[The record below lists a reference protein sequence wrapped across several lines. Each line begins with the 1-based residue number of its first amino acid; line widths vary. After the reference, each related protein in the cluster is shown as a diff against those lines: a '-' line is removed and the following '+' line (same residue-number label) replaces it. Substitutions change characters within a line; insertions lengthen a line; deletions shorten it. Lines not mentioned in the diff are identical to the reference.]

1 MSDDSIGSNSAKPT
15 SSSADAVPAQPSK
28 TMEGASTWIAPANT
42 PSPHDG
48 SISGDRDTNANVND
62 SVSFNFLA
70 SGPQP
75 PALDLR
81 LAVASRVADPSLRQ
95 AVEANVRLQTQ
106 RETAAFTDGQRQAKS
121 QAKAL
126 IDQGGDLSS
135 IPAKLLLQIDV
146 PGRQALLDYAT
157 AHGNPVTDPVI
168 YYGLKNHALDDPAG
182 FQTVDLTNHMAKLN
196 AADFRDL
203 QQLQKTLKSSQP
215 PADLPL
221 QQAYKANTDRLLQ
234 QLGLPTGL
242 DTEPTTDKYGQQQA
256 IQLRQAADLHLAAN
270 EFATGRKMTLAEH
283 RTMLR
288 EIAFQQVLPATPSVP
303 LPAAV
308 AGGSSALDAAPA
320 LLPEGVATAGGIGAG
335 EEAVAGAAAMGLGPL
350 ALLTAAI
357 LAATTTRTAGRALDE
372 YQAPVKNDPSRSG
385 SVVQPQVLQRATP
398 KDEEEDADC
407 EDERRA
413 CTKLCLDALTNP
425 KMKNIY
431 SNHFLKCFKGC
442 VPARCGGNPI

>member
-1 MSDDSIGSNSAKPT
+1 
-15 SSSADAVPAQPSK
+15 
-28 TMEGASTWIAPANT
+28 MEGASTSVARADT
-42 PSPHDG
+42 PSPRDG
-48 SISGDRDTNANVND
+48 SNSGDRDTNANVND

-81 LAVASRVADPSLRQ
+81 LAEANRIADPSLRQ

-106 RETAAFTDGQRQAKS
+106 RETAAFTDWQRQAKS

-157 AHGNPVTDPVI
+157 AHGNPATDPVI

-182 FQTVDLTNHMAKLN
+182 FQTVDLTNHMAKLT

-203 QQLQKTLKSSQP
+203 QQLQATLKNGRP

-242 DTEPTTDKYGQQQA
+242 DTAPTTDKYGQQQA
-256 IQLRQAADLHLAAN
+256 IRLRQAADLHLVAN
-270 EFATGRKMTLAEH
+270 EFATGRKLTLAEH
-283 RTMLR
+283 RNMLR
-288 EIAFQQVLPATPSVP
+288 EVAFQQVMPATPSVP
-303 LPAAV
+303 PTAAV
-308 AGGSSALDAAPA
+308 AGGLSAPDAAQA

-335 EEAVAGAAAMGLGPL
+335 EEVAAGAATLGLGPF

-372 YQAPVKNDPSRSG
+372 YQAPVKNDPSRPG
-385 SVVQPQVLQRATP
+385 SVVQPQVLERATP

-407 EDERRA
+407 VDARLDCRKFCRRMRGDSDAPKVYGGSFEA
-413 CTKLCLDALTNP
+413 CMRGCL
-425 KMKNIY
+425 
-431 SNHFLKCFKGC
+431 
-442 VPARCGGNPI
+442 PARCGGNPY